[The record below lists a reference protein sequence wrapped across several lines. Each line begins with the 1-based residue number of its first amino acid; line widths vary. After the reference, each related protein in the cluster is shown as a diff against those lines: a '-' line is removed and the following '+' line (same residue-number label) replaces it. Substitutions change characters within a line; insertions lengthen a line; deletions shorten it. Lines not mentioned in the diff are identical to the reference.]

1 MDARLCGAFSGQEL
15 SLAPVDLAKL
25 RRADSAIPVAA
36 EHAGD
41 SATVRFDKWLWAA
54 RFYKTRSLAARA
66 AETGQARLNGSPVKP
81 AHAVRAGDN
90 VSVRKHGIVLDVAVL
105 GLSDRRGSAA
115 IAAQLYRESAASIA
129 AREEEEAR
137 RRAAAATEPRFP
149 GRPTKRDRRRLEDF
163 LNEP

>member
-1 MDARLCGAFSGQEL
+1 VDARL
-15 SLAPVDLAKL
+15 
-25 RRADSAIPVAA
+25 RRAATRRALSVVPRALRTLRHHDDGRAPAADGTSAA
-36 EHAGD
+36 
-41 SATVRFDKWLWAA
+41 ATVRYDKWLWAA

-66 AETGQARLNGSPVKP
+66 ADTGQARLNANPVKP
-81 AHAVRAGDN
+81 GHAVRAGDN

-105 GLSDRRGSAA
+105 GVSDRRGSASV
-115 IAAQLYRESAASIA
+115 AALLYRESAASIA

-137 RRAAAATEPRFP
+137 RRAAAATEPRFA

>member
-1 MDARLCGAFSGQEL
+1 MRKVQHANDWAA
-15 SLAPVDLAKL
+15 LA
-25 RRADSAIPVAA
+25 ADSAGAA
-36 EHAGD
+36 
-41 SATVRFDKWLWAA
+41 ATVRFDKWLWAA

-66 AETGQARLNGSPVKP
+66 AETGQARLNGNPVKP

-105 GLSDRRGSAA
+105 GVSDRRGSAS

-129 AREEEEAR
+129 AREEEDAR
-137 RRAAAATEPRFP
+137 RRAAAVTEPRFP